1 MSRTL
6 TVYLAADLKKFS
18 GPLRTAETQ
27 AKGFGGHIG
36 RLGTTLSG
44 MLGPALI
51 GAGIAAG
58 AMAAKL
64 GVDGVKA
71 AIEDEAAVAKLAQ
84 TMTNL
89 GLAHDTAQVEA
100 SIASMETE
108 LGIVDM
114 ELRPAYDR
122 LVRSIGDTDDAMKAM
137 SLAADISAGTGKSL
151 DAVVQALGRAYDGN
165 TQGLSRLGAGLS
177 STLLKSGDMKAIT
190 EQLATTFGG
199 QATTKAQTYE
209 GQIKRLALEFDNLK
223 EAFGAGFL
231 RGLGDANGSTE
242 DLLATM
248 KDLEPEL
255 KNIGETAGDIAIG
268 AVKGTSSLLDMAN
281 AASTFDAF
289 LAGFGRNLRS
299 NVADVLGIIS
309 DEAGAAADAEYQLY
323 LANNGLIGQMD
334 PLARGLYAAELRW
347 RGYADATLAA
357 RAASSNV
364 ALTIGELRKVISP
377 TVAAAIAAG
386 KATATYGGKLTDLNA
401 TVKAVTTSTGGL
413 TKETD
418 LLTTAFDLQRGVV
431 DKLQVTLDSQ
441 VADLEAA
448 TQAAK
453 DYSTTL
459 ASQLLGGIDLGAAQQ
474 TGADLGMSTLDAF
487 DRQIEEAKWFGNVL
501 SSIKA
506 SGADQRLIDQ
516 LASLGP
522 AAGGALA
529 QEMIDKGLVQ
539 TFSDRLVDVIDTA
552 NTTAQAMVPEFLVAG
567 VASAEQFVDGTIEQ
581 LLKEQDRLKTIGKTI
596 GKAIGKNIKAEIA
609 QAVAEAVAAA
619 QAAKTAASA
628 ERASQIAAQQVV
640 VSEQQIAQAL
650 QRLIS
655 NSNAR
660 SGYSMGI
667 PVPTPVLG

>member
-190 EQLATTFGG
+190 EQLANTFGG

-357 RAASSNV
+357 RAASSNF

-377 TVAAAIAAG
+377 TVAAAIEAG
-386 KATATYGGKLTDLNA
+386 KTTATYGGKLTDLNA

>member
-58 AMAAKL
+58 AMAVKL

-177 STLLKSGDMKAIT
+177 ATLLKTGDMKAIT

-199 QATTKAQTYE
+199 QATTQAQTFE
-209 GQIKRLALEFDNLK
+209 GQIKRLSLEFDNLK
-223 EAFGAGFL
+223 ESLGRGFIT
-231 RGLGDANGSTE
+231 GLGDANDSTDE
-242 DLLATM
+242 LMATL
-248 KDLEPEL
+248 KELEPAIE
-255 KNIGETAGDIAIG
+255 NIGKGLGDFALS
-268 AVKGTSSLLDMAN
+268 AVQGTSD
-281 AASTFDAF
+281 TFDFMKQLDKIADYVNGSGS
-289 LAGFGRNLRS
+289 LAIFRLADQFNL
-299 NVADVLGIIS
+299 IS
-309 DEAGAAADAEYQLY
+309 DEAGAAAEAEYQLY
-323 LANNGLIGQMD
+323 LANHGLIGQMD

-357 RAASSNV
+357 RAASSNF

-386 KATATYGGKLTDLNA
+386 KTTATYGGTLTELG
-401 TVKAVTTSTGGL
+401 VKVDAAAGSTGGL
-413 TKETD
+413 TKETG
-418 LLTTAFDLQRGVV
+418 LLTTAFDLQRGVI
-431 DKLQVTLDSQ
+431 DKLQGTLDTQ
-441 VADLEAA
+441 VGDLERATAA
-448 TQAAK
+448 AR

>member
-1 MSRTL
+1 
-6 TVYLAADLKKFS
+6 
-18 GPLRTAETQ
+18 
-27 AKGFGGHIG
+27 
-36 RLGTTLSG
+36 
-44 MLGPALI
+44 
-51 GAGIAAG
+51 
-58 AMAAKL
+58 
-64 GVDGVKA
+64 
-71 AIEDEAAVAKLAQ
+71 
-84 TMTNL
+84 
-89 GLAHDTAQVEA
+89 
-100 SIASMETE
+100 
-108 LGIVDM
+108 
-114 ELRPAYDR
+114 
-122 LVRSIGDTDDAMKAM
+122 
-137 SLAADISAGTGKSL
+137 
-151 DAVVQALGRAYDGN
+151 
-165 TQGLSRLGAGLS
+165 
-177 STLLKSGDMKAIT
+177 
-190 EQLATTFGG
+190 
-199 QATTKAQTYE
+199 
-209 GQIKRLALEFDNLK
+209 
-223 EAFGAGFL
+223 
-231 RGLGDANGSTE
+231 
-242 DLLATM
+242 
-248 KDLEPEL
+248 
-255 KNIGETAGDIAIG
+255 
-268 AVKGTSSLLDMAN
+268 
-281 AASTFDAF
+281 
-289 LAGFGRNLRS
+289 
-299 NVADVLGIIS
+299 
-309 DEAGAAADAEYQLY
+309 LY
-323 LANNGLIGQMD
+323 LANNDLIGQMD

-357 RAASSNV
+357 RAASSNF

-377 TVAAAIAAG
+377 TVAAAIEAG
-386 KATATYGGKLTDLNA
+386 KTTATYGGKLTDLNA
-401 TVKAVTTSTGGL
+401 TVEAVTTSTGGL

-474 TGADLGMSTLDAF
+474 TGADLGISTLDAF

>member
-58 AMAAKL
+58 AMAVKL

-71 AIEDEAAVAKLAQ
+71 AIEDEAAVSKLAQ

-100 SIASMETE
+100 SIAVMETE

-122 LVRSIGDTDDAMKAM
+122 LVRSIGDTDGAMKAM

-347 RGYADATLAA
+347 RGYADATRDAQL
-357 RAASSNV
+357 ASSNF

-377 TVAAAIAAG
+377 TVAAAIEAG
-386 KATATYGGKLTDLNA
+386 KTTATYGGKLTDLNV
-401 TVKAVTTSTGGL
+401 TVK
-413 TKETD
+413 
-418 LLTTAFDLQRGVV
+418 Q
-431 DKLQVTLDSQ
+431 
-441 VADLEAA
+441 
-448 TQAAK
+448 
-453 DYSTTL
+453 
-459 ASQLLGGIDLGAAQQ
+459 
-474 TGADLGMSTLDAF
+474 
-487 DRQIEEAKWFGNVL
+487 
-501 SSIKA
+501 
-506 SGADQRLIDQ
+506 
-516 LASLGP
+516 
-522 AAGGALA
+522 
-529 QEMIDKGLVQ
+529 
-539 TFSDRLVDVIDTA
+539 
-552 NTTAQAMVPEFLVAG
+552 
-567 VASAEQFVDGTIEQ
+567 
-581 LLKEQDRLKTIGKTI
+581 
-596 GKAIGKNIKAEIA
+596 
-609 QAVAEAVAAA
+609 
-619 QAAKTAASA
+619 
-628 ERASQIAAQQVV
+628 
-640 VSEQQIAQAL
+640 
-650 QRLIS
+650 
-655 NSNAR
+655 
-660 SGYSMGI
+660 
-667 PVPTPVLG
+667 

>member
-18 GPLRTAETQ
+18 GPLRQAETQ
-27 AKGFGGHIG
+27 AQGFGGHIG

-137 SLAADISAGTGKSL
+137 SLAADISAATGKSL

-209 GQIKRLALEFDNLK
+209 GQIKRLGLEFDNLK
-223 EAFGAGFL
+223 EALGRGFIT
-231 RGLGDANGSTE
+231 GLGDANDSTDE
-242 DLLATM
+242 LMATL
-248 KDLEPEL
+248 KELEPEL
-255 KNIGETAGDIAIG
+255 EKLGSTLADVAIG
-268 AVKGTSSLLDMAN
+268 GVK
-281 AASTFDAF
+281 AASGLVDFNDNVGKAADYAVARFSISLIRNADA
-289 LAGFGRNLRS
+289 
-299 NVADVLGIIS
+299 LGIIS
-309 DEAGAAADAEYQLY
+309 DEAGAAAEAEYQLY

-347 RGYADATLAA
+347 KGYADAA
-357 RAASSNV
+357 RDAQLASSNF
-364 ALTIGELRKVISP
+364 ALTTGELRKVISP
-377 TVAAAIAAG
+377 TVGAAIAAG
-386 KATATYGGKLTDLNA
+386 NATAVYGGKLNDYGV
-401 TVKAVTTSTGGL
+401 TVEAVTTSTGGL
-413 TKETD
+413 TKATEIS
-418 LLTTAFDLQRGVV
+418 TTAFDLQRGVV
-431 DKLQVTLDSQ
+431 EKLQGTLQQQ
-441 VADLEAA
+441 VDDLDRNTEAA
-448 TQAAK
+448 KNYAN
-453 DYSTTL
+453 TL
-459 ASQLLGGIDLGAAQQ
+459 ASQLLGGIDLGAAQE
-474 TGADLGMSTLDAF
+474 TGAALGISTLDAF
-487 DRQIEEAKWFGNVL
+487 DRQIEQANWFGNVL
-501 SSIKA
+501 ESIKA
-506 SGADQRLIDQ
+506 NNADQKLIDQ

-529 QEMIDKGLVQ
+529 QEMLDKGLVQ
-539 TFSDRLVDVIDTA
+539 TFSDRLVDVVDTA
-552 NTTAQAMVPEFLVAG
+552 NTTAQAMVPEFLTAG
-567 VASAEQFVDGTIEQ
+567 IDSAQQFVNGTLKQ
-581 LLKEQDRLKTIGKTI
+581 LDEEKGRLKTIGKLMGKTI
-596 GKAIGKNIKAEIA
+596 GAQAKADIL
-609 QAVAEAVAAA
+609 QAVAEAVATAEA
-619 QAAKTAASA
+619 SKTAAAA
-628 ERASQIAAQQVV
+628 EKAATIAAREVR
-640 VSEQQIAQAL
+640 VSEQQIAQAV

-660 SGYSMGI
+660 AGYSMGV

>member
-58 AMAAKL
+58 AMAVKL

-71 AIEDEAAVAKLAQ
+71 AIEDEAAVSKLAQ
-84 TMTNL
+84 TMNNL

-100 SIASMETE
+100 SIAVMETE

-122 LVRSIGDTDDAMKAM
+122 LVRSIGDTDGAMKAM
-137 SLAADISAGTGKSL
+137 SLAADISAGTGRSL
-151 DAVVQALGRAYDGN
+151 DQVVQALGRAYDGN

-209 GQIKRLALEFDNLK
+209 GQIKRLSLEFDNLK
-223 EAFGAGFL
+223 ESFGRGFL
-231 RGLGDANGSTE
+231 TGLGDANDSTDE
-242 DLLATM
+242 LMATL
-248 KDLEPEL
+248 KELEPEL
-255 KNIGETAGDIAIG
+255 EKLGSTLADVAIG
-268 AVKGTSSLLDMAN
+268 GVK
-281 AASTFDAF
+281 AASGLVDFNDNVGKASDFAVARFSISLIRNADA
-289 LAGFGRNLRS
+289 
-299 NVADVLGIIS
+299 LGIIS
-309 DEAGAAADAEYQLY
+309 DEAGAAAEAEYQLY

-347 RGYADATLAA
+347 KGYADATRDAQL
-357 RAASSNV
+357 ASSNF
-364 ALTIGELRKVISP
+364 ALTTGELRKVISP
-377 TVAAAIAAG
+377 TVAAAIEAG
-386 KATATYGGKLTDLNA
+386 KTTATYGGKLTDLNA
-401 TVKAVTTSTGGL
+401 TVEAVTTSTGGL

>member
-58 AMAAKL
+58 AMAVKL

-71 AIEDEAAVAKLAQ
+71 AIEDEAAVSKLAQ
-84 TMTNL
+84 TMNNL

-100 SIASMETE
+100 SIAVMETE

-122 LVRSIGDTDDAMKAM
+122 LVRSIGDTDGAMKAM
-137 SLAADISAGTGKSL
+137 SLAADISAGTGRSL
-151 DAVVQALGRAYDGN
+151 DQVVQALGRAYDGN

-177 STLLKSGDMKAIT
+177 STLLKAGDMKAIT
-190 EQLATTFGG
+190 EQLAKTFGG
-199 QATTKAQTYE
+199 QATTQAQTFE

-347 RGYADATLAA
+347 RGYADATRDAQL
-357 RAASSNV
+357 ASSNF
-364 ALTIGELRKVISP
+364 ALTTGELRKVISP
-377 TVAAAIAAG
+377 TVAAAIEAG
-386 KATATYGGKLTDLNA
+386 KTTATYGGKLTDLNA
-401 TVKAVTTSTGGL
+401 TVEAVTTSIGGL

>member
-18 GPLRTAETQ
+18 GPLRQAETQ
-27 AKGFGGHIG
+27 AQGFGGRIG

-58 AMAAKL
+58 AMAVKL

-165 TQGLSRLGAGLS
+165 AEGLSRLGAGLS

-209 GQIKRLALEFDNLK
+209 GQIKRLGLEFDNLK
-223 EAFGAGFL
+223 EALGRGFIT
-231 RGLGDANGSTE
+231 GLGDANDSTDE
-242 DLLATM
+242 LLATL
-248 KDLEPEL
+248 KELEPEL
-255 KNIGETAGDIAIG
+255 EKLGSTLADVAIG
-268 AVKGTSSLLDMAN
+268 GVKAAAGLVDFKDNVEKGADFAVARFSISLIRN
-281 AASTFDAF
+281 ADA
-289 LAGFGRNLRS
+289 
-299 NVADVLGIIS
+299 LGIIS
-309 DEAGAAADAEYQLY
+309 DEAGAAAEAEYQLY
-323 LANNGLIGQMD
+323 LANAGLIGQMD

-347 RGYADATLAA
+347 KGYADATRDAQLAA
-357 RAASSNV
+357 SNLP
-364 ALTIGELRKVISP
+364 LTIGELRKVISP
-377 TVAAAIAAG
+377 TVAAAIEAG
-386 KATATYGGKLTDLNA
+386 KTTATYGGKLTDLNA

-459 ASQLLGGIDLGAAQQ
+459 ASQLLGGIDLGAAQE
-474 TGADLGMSTLDAF
+474 TGAELGISTLDAF
-487 DRQIEEAKWFGNVL
+487 DRQIAEAEWFGNVL

-506 SGADQRLIDQ
+506 NGADQKLIDQ

-529 QEMIDKGLVQ
+529 QEMLDKGLVQ
-539 TFSDRLVDVIDTA
+539 TFSDRLVDVVAVA
-552 NTTAQAMVPEFLVAG
+552 NTTAQAMVPEFLTAG
-567 VASAEQFVDGTIEQ
+567 IDSAEDFVDGTIEQ
-581 LLKEQDRLKTIGKTI
+581 LLKEQKRL
-596 GKAIGKNIKAEIA
+596 KAIGKNVGKGIGASIKSEIA
-609 QAVAEAVAAA
+609 AAVAEAVRAA
-619 QAAKTAASA
+619 QAAKTAAAA
-628 ERASQIAAQQVV
+628 ERASEIAAQQVV

-660 SGYSMGI
+660 AGYSMGV
-667 PVPTPVLG
+667 PVATPVLG

>member
-18 GPLRTAETQ
+18 GPLRQAETQ
-27 AKGFGGHIG
+27 AQGFGGRIG

-58 AMAAKL
+58 AMAVKL

-165 TQGLSRLGAGLS
+165 TEGLSRLGAGLS

-209 GQIKRLALEFDNLK
+209 GQIKRLGLEFDNLK
-223 EAFGAGFL
+223 EALGRGFIT
-231 RGLGDANGSTE
+231 GLGDANDSTDE
-242 DLLATM
+242 LLATL
-248 KDLEPEL
+248 KELEPEL
-255 KNIGETAGDIAIG
+255 EKLGSTLADVAIG
-268 AVKGTSSLLDMAN
+268 GVKAAAGLVDFKDNVEKGADFAVARFSISLIRN
-281 AASTFDAF
+281 ADA
-289 LAGFGRNLRS
+289 
-299 NVADVLGIIS
+299 LGIIS
-309 DEAGAAADAEYQLY
+309 DEAGAAAEAEYQLY

-347 RGYADATLAA
+347 KGYADATRDAQLAA
-357 RAASSNV
+357 SNLP
-364 ALTIGELRKVISP
+364 LTIGELRKVISP
-377 TVAAAIAAG
+377 TVAAAIEAG
-386 KATATYGGKLTDLNA
+386 RTTATYGGKLTDLNA
-401 TVKAVTTSTGGL
+401 TVEAVTTSTGGL

-418 LLTTAFDLQRGVV
+418 LLSTAFDLQRGVV

-453 DYSTTL
+453 DYSNTL
-459 ASQLLGGIDLGAAQQ
+459 AMQLLGGIDLGAAQE
-474 TGADLGMSTLDAF
+474 TGAELGISTLDAF
-487 DRQIEEAKWFGNVL
+487 DRQIAEAEWFGNVL

-506 SGADQRLIDQ
+506 QGADQKLIDQ

-529 QEMIDKGLVQ
+529 QEMLDKGLVQ
-539 TFSDRLVDVIDTA
+539 TFSDRLVDVVAVA
-552 NTTAQAMVPEFLVAG
+552 NTTAQAMVPEFLTAG
-567 VASAEQFVDGTIEQ
+567 IDSAEDFVDGTIEQ
-581 LLKEQDRLKTIGKTI
+581 LLKEQKRL
-596 GKAIGKNIKAEIA
+596 KAIGKNVGKGIGASIKSEIA
-609 QAVAEAVAAA
+609 AAVAEAVRAA
-619 QAAKTAASA
+619 QAAKTAAAA
-628 ERASQIAAQQVV
+628 ERASEIAAQQVV

-660 SGYSMGI
+660 AGYSMGV
-667 PVPTPVLG
+667 PVATPVLG